1 MKPEIA
7 LKVDYDIFKEYTRKQ
22 IEAVRDEWISACREI
37 AKAIC
42 FFQ

>member
-1 MKPEIA
+1 MKPEIV